1 MSIFQT
7 KNKTVITCAKHLSAY
22 LHDEVVTLGFTPYE
36 VWATGVSLEATLI
49 DCIRLN
55 LNLRT
60 ANQVLFSLG
69 DIKAADA
76 DGLYKGINRLP
87 WENWVASD
95 GYISITSTVNNPTM
109 DTPLF
114 ANLKC
119 KDAIVDRIRDKTGER
134 PDSGPERDKM
144 VIHLHWVDNLAT
156 VYLDTS
162 GETLTKHGYRK
173 MPGSAPM
180 QESLAAACIS
190 ATEWDGKSTFI
201 NPMCGSG
208 TLAIEAA
215 LKAMNKAPGLLR
227 SNFAFMHI
235 EGYQNEWYEHE
246 AEKALGAIQ
255 TKNLP
260 KIIATD
266 KNANAIYAAQENAKK
281 AGVEKYIEF
290 AVCDFRETEIPENNK
305 GVIII
310 NPEYGERLGEYEE
323 LEPIYKAIGDFY
335 KQKCG
340 GYKGYVFTGSP
351 SLSKKIG
358 LSAKRKIPFF
368 NGKIDCRL
376 MEYELYEGTRRG

>member
-7 KNKTVITCAKHLSAY
+7 KNKTVVTCAKHLSSY
-22 LHDEVVTLGFTPYE
+22 LHDEIAALGYTPYE

-55 LNLRT
+55 LHLRS

-95 GYISITSTVNNPTM
+95 GYISITSTVNNPSI

-119 KDAIVDRIRDKTGER
+119 KDAIVDRLRDKTGER

-144 VIHLHWVDNLAT
+144 VVHLHWVDNLAT

-180 QESLAAACIS
+180 QESLAAACIA
-190 ATEWDGKSTFI
+190 ATQWDGKSTFI

-215 LKAMNKAPGLLR
+215 LKAINKAPGLLR

-235 EGYQNEWYEHE
+235 LGYQNQWYEQV
-246 AEKALGAIQ
+246 AEKALNAINK
-255 TKNLP
+255 KNLP
-260 KIIATD
+260 RIIATD
-266 KNANAIYAAQENAKK
+266 KNANAIYAAKENAKK
-281 AGVEKYIEF
+281 AGVEEFIAF
-290 AVCDFRETEIPENNK
+290 AVCDFRETEIPTEK
-305 GVIII
+305 GIVII
-310 NPEYGERLGEYEE
+310 NPEYGERLGEHEE

-376 MEYELYEGTRRG
+376 MEYELYEGTRRV